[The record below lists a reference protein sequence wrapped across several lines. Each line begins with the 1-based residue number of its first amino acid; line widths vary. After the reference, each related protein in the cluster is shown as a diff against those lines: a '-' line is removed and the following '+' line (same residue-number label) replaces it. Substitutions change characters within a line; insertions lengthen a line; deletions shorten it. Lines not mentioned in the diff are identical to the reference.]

1 MKKIL
6 VTGGAGF
13 IGSNLCEYFVQ
24 NTNYEIFSL
33 DNYFTGSK
41 KNHVNRVTYI
51 EGNTTEIAQL
61 IDFVPDIVYHLGE
74 YSRVEQ
80 SFEDMDKVWKFNK
93 EGIYAVL
100 EFCRYRGCKIVYAGS
115 STKFG
120 DGGIGRNQSPYAWS
134 KASNTEL
141 VVNYGSWYNIPYAIV
156 YFYNVYGKREIS
168 QGKYATLIAL
178 FAEKI
183 RNGEPLPVVSPGM
196 QKRNFTHVDDI
207 ISGLVLVGEKGLGDE
222 FGIGSHQAYTILE
235 IAQMFGGD
243 IVMLPERRGNRM
255 SAEVITDKTEALGW
269 KNEKNIKD
277 YIQEIRKQ
285 LVK

>member
-13 IGSNLCEYFVQ
+13 IGSNLCEYFAQ
-24 NTNYEIFSL
+24 NTDYEVFSL

-41 KNHVNRVTYI
+41 ENHVAGVTYM

-93 EGIYAVL
+93 DGIFAVL
-100 EFCRYRGCKIVYAGS
+100 EFCRFRGCKIVYAGS

-141 VVNYGSWYNIPYAIV
+141 VVNYGNWYNIPYAVV

-183 RNGEPLPVVSPGM
+183 RRGEPLPVVSPGM

-235 IAQMFGGD
+235 IAQLFGGE

-277 YIQEIRKQ
+277 YIREICKQ
-285 LVK
+285 LGK